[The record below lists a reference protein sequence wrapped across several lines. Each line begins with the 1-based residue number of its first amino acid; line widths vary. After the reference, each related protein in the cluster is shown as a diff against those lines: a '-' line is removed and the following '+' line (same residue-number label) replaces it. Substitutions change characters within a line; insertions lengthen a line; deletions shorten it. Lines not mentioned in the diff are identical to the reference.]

1 MGARCTFVFKQQEDL
16 AVALYSHWGED
27 SMYGDLARALQHAA
41 VRKGDGEYYT
51 RMAVSYLLKDSI
63 MEETGFGIY
72 ACDPNDLGFMDHP
85 ILIDLTDNTISH
97 DGVDH
102 KDINSFINYNLPS
115 SVLSTVGASATAE
128 VGVTSR

>member
-41 VRKGDGEYYT
+41 VR
-51 RMAVSYLLKDSI
+51 MAVSYLLKDSI
-63 MEETGFGIY
+63 MDETGFGLY
-72 ACDPNDLGFMDHP
+72 ACNPNTALSYMDHP
-85 ILIDLTDNTISH
+85 ILIDLTTNTISH
-97 DGVDH
+97 DGVNH
-102 KDINSFINYNLPS
+102 KDIDSFINYNLPS
-115 SVLSTVGASATAE
+115 GVHTVGASSAE

>member
-63 MEETGFGIY
+63 MDETGFGLY
-72 ACDPNDLGFMDHP
+72 ACNPNTALSYMDHP
-85 ILIDLTDNTISH
+85 ILIDLTDNTITH
-97 DGVDH
+97 DDVEH
-102 KDINSFINYNLPS
+102 KIDNFINYNLPS
-115 SVLSTVGASATAE
+115 GVHTVGASSAE